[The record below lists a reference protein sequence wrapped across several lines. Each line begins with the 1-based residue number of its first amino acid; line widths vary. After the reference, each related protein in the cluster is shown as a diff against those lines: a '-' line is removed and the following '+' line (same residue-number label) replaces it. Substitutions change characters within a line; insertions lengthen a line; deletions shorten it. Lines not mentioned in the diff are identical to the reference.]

1 MLILINLLFCHYT
14 ILYSLDNSATD
25 FEMAKHSQT
34 VMLPEYSSIS
44 EVATMVS
51 MPEQYFQ
58 NNLYHLK
65 PNNLSQVSNRHSV
78 IGNLSHDDS
87 LAQID
92 QMSFIPKQT
101 DDFVNNIGSDQ
112 DMLLETGNNR
122 FLFSENGESYIEVSL
137 KEDDVL
143 NSNENEFYV
152 VPRSRSVQEN
162 HIAQKIVSI
171 DDLSLLSS
179 PKSHHNV
186 ELLANHEELVDDID
200 TCDIAVVDE
209 SQIPLN
215 SSQLKDRIDEGSQ
228 SVSLDVDHHQPHS
241 TGILNKTNNI
251 FSSNYLHN
259 ILYYFNLYLKVF
271 KECQK
276 KQLKK

>member
-1 MLILINLLFCHYT
+1 MT
-14 ILYSLDNSATD
+14 
-25 FEMAKHSQT
+25 KHSQT
-34 VMLPEYSSIS
+34 VMLPEYNNMS

-51 MPEQYFQ
+51 MPDQYFQ
-58 NNLYHLK
+58 NDLYHLK
-65 PNNLSQVSNRHSV
+65 SSNMSQVSNTHSV
-78 IGNLSHDDS
+78 MENLSHDNS

-92 QMSFIPKQT
+92 QLSFIPKQT
-101 DDFVNNIGSDQ
+101 GDYVNNLGSNQ
-112 DMLLETGNNR
+112 DMLLETGSNR
-122 FLFSENGESYIEVSL
+122 FLFSENGASYIEVTM
-137 KEDDVL
+137 KENDVL
-143 NSNENEFYV
+143 HSDENEFYV

-186 ELLANHEELVDDID
+186 ELLVNHEELVDDID

-228 SVSLDVDHHQPHS
+228 SVSLDVNHHHHHHQQHS
-241 TGILNKTNNI
+241 SGI
-251 FSSNYLHN
+251 
-259 ILYYFNLYLKVF
+259 
-271 KECQK
+271 
-276 KQLKK
+276 